1 VLLVFAGYLAVARAL
16 ERPSPGRLAILAVLS
31 GVLVLLQYWAL
42 YLLAAT
48 VLALAVA
55 WWKAGRS
62 GGAGEARRRVLV
74 RTAAALV
81 AGAVVFLA
89 PWLPTFLY
97 QRAHTGTPWG
107 ARVQPFQALVDTVTD
122 FGGPGGLGKPQDTTL
137 GMLLVLFAL
146 VGLFARPIDG
156 GRLEIDL
163 RTRPAARPIAAV
175 GAAAWL
181 IGIAASLVSGVA
193 YQPRY
198 AAITFPVVVLLVGLG
213 VAQLRDR
220 CVRVG
225 VLVVLVGL
233 GFLGI
238 GRNAL
243 VQRTQAGELA
253 AFVNAEGHP
262 GDVVAFCPDQLGPD
276 TARLL
281 HAGFVEVTF
290 PDFAPPQRIDWV
302 DYGDRNRA
310 ADAVAF
316 ADGLLDRAGA
326 GGTVWLVWN
335 GQYRNLEGQCEAV
348 ATELAVRRPAPDAV
362 RFAVDS
368 RSDRFES
375 GSLFRYPPA

>member
-1 VLLVFAGYLAVARAL
+1 
-16 ERPSPGRLAILAVLS
+16 
-31 GVLVLLQYWAL
+31 
-42 YLLAAT
+42 
-48 VLALAVA
+48 
-55 WWKAGRS
+55 
-62 GGAGEARRRVLV
+62 V
-74 RTAAALV
+74 RTAVALV

-122 FGGPGGLGKPQDTTL
+122 VGGPGGLGKPQDTTL
-137 GMLLVLFAL
+137 GMLLGLFAL

-156 GRLEIDL
+156 GRLEVDL
-163 RTRPAARPIAAV
+163 RTRPSARPVAAV

-193 YQPRY
+193 YQSRY
-198 AAITFPVVVLLVGLG
+198 AAVAFPFFVLLVALG

-220 CVRVG
+220 RVRAG
-225 VLVVLVGL
+225 VLAVLVAM

-253 AFVNAEGHP
+253 AVLNAQGQA

-281 HAGFVEVTF
+281 RAGFVEVTF
-290 PDFAPPQRIDWV
+290 PDFAAPQRIDWV
-302 DYGDRNRA
+302 DYAERNRA
-310 ADAVAF
+310 ADATAF
-316 ADGLLDRAGA
+316 ADGLLERAGPDA
-326 GGTVWLVWN
+326 TVWLVWN
-335 GQYRNLEGQCEAV
+335 GQYRHLEGQCEAV
-348 ATELAVRRPAPDAV
+348 ANELAARRPVPDAV
-362 RFAVDS
+362 RFAVDG

-375 GSLFRYPPA
+375 ASLFRYPPVP